1 MKIKYLCALLLAALI
16 YSCDDST
23 TGIGT
28 DLIPG
33 GDKIP
38 ANTDSYEFTTKS
50 LLADSVYA
58 RTSTAYLGRY
68 TDEQFGEFTAD
79 FIAQFT
85 CMDNFKFEEE
95 LTKVIGVNISLQY
108 GSFFGDSL
116 NAMRLQVDTLDK
128 VIPEKELST
137 FYTSVDPKDYYNEKG
152 KPIAVKAYSAV
163 GPSTSKDETTTTSS
177 GVKQRTI
184 IQTIK
189 LPNSLGDHIF
199 NKYKENKEYFKTPES
214 FIKNVL
220 KGVYIRCTHGD
231 GTILYI
237 DGLSLN
243 LNFEALIESSSGKRD
258 SLVYKSYFFGA
269 TKEVIQANHFSN
281 GSRLEELAQDPDH
294 TYLKS
299 PAGIFTEATFPIA
312 EIYNEHKRDTLNGV
326 NVSFTRYNEKE
337 SKYKMGIPQYVLMVR
352 KKDMFSFFEE
362 NKIID
367 NKTSFLSS
375 YSSSNNTY
383 TFTNIAPLITYC
395 IEERKKGITA
405 AGGDPEKEEDG
416 KEWGPGDLEV
426 KDVSFAYPDGKR
438 VLEHVS
444 FSAKP
449 GQIIGVTGP
458 VACGKSTL
466 GKLFLC
472 ECPYEGTVRFA
483 GKDLLQM
490 EEAERKGIVA
500 YLGHDPELFHDS
512 VRDNVLLGDEKDLKT
527 YLKAVCIDREVS
539 EMEEGEDTL
548 IGKHSYMSDASLNV
562 LMIKLLVKGK

>member
-28 DLIPG
+28 DLIPD

-79 FIAQFT
+79 FMAQFT

-108 GSFFGDSL
+108 GTFFGDSL

-163 GPSTSKDETTTTSS
+163 GPSTSRDTLQTASDGK
-177 GVKQRTI
+177 KYRTI

-189 LPNSLGDHIF
+189 LPNSLGEHIF
-199 NKYKENKEYFKTPES
+199 NKYKENNKYFETPES

-237 DGLSLN
+237 DNLSLN

-281 GSRLEELAQDPDH
+281 DNKLKELVNDPNC
-294 TYLKS
+294 TYIKS
-299 PAGIFTEATFPIA
+299 PAGIFTEATFPIT
-312 EIYNEHKRDTLNGV
+312 EIYNEHKNDTLNGV
-326 NVSFTRYNEKE
+326 NVSFTRYNDKE
-337 SKYKMGIPQYVLMVR
+337 SKYKMGIPQNVLMVR

-362 NKIID
+362 NKITD
-367 NKTSFLSS
+367 SKTSFLAS
-375 YSSSNNTY
+375 YGSNNTY
-383 TFTNIAPLITYC
+383 TFSNIAPLITHC
-395 IEERKKGITA
+395 IEERKRGIKA
-405 AGGDPEKEEDG
+405 AGGNPDNEEDG
-416 KEWGPGDLEV
+416 KKWELEN
-426 KDVSFAYPDGKR
+426 PDW
-438 VLEHVS
+438 
-444 FSAKP
+444 
-449 GQIIGVTGP
+449 
-458 VACGKSTL
+458 
-466 GKLFLC
+466 
-472 ECPYEGTVRFA
+472 
-483 GKDLLQM
+483 
-490 EEAERKGIVA
+490 
-500 YLGHDPELFHDS
+500 
-512 VRDNVLLGDEKDLKT
+512 N
-527 YLKAVCIDREVS
+527 KAVIIPVQTELNSNKEIVGIS
-539 EMEEGEDTL
+539 NSLSMESATL
-548 IGKHSYMSDASLNV
+548 KGGTNPDN
-562 LMIKLLVKGK
+562 KLKMRIFYTTF